1 MTDQVDNSFAAN
13 LPERNSGHLSKLNAP
28 ELSFKRGIERE
39 GLRVD
44 SHGSLSRNPHPRAFG
59 SKLCHPTITTD
70 FSEGQLELITPASS
84 DIKETF
90 GLMGSIHRYVTQNL
104 GDETLWAASMPCV
117 LQGDTS
123 IPLANYGDSNIGKL
137 KTTYRNGLG
146 NRYGRSMQTIC
157 AVHYNFSFPP
167 ALWETLAKA
176 EGETNNQAYQSQ
188 RYFDLMRNFR
198 RFSWLLLYLFGASPA
213 VCNSF
218 VKGRQHG
225 LEPFD
230 EGSLH
235 LPYATSLRSG
245 NLGYQSDAQSDAINI
260 CYNNLDNYVSSLASA
275 VRTSYQPYGD
285 LGIKKN
291 GEYLQ
296 LNDCILQS
304 EAEFYSTIRAK
315 RVPASGENFLSC
327 LKKDGVEYIEVRLMD
342 LDPFEPIGI
351 SQTTVR
357 FLDTFLLY
365 CLLSPSP
372 AHDDQR
378 CAEVKT
384 NLTTA
389 VHEGR
394 RPEVTLTDGG
404 QSIELNKWAT
414 NILNGMDALAD
425 HLDQT
430 LGIKEH
436 KESLATQQAKVTNSN
451 KTPSAR
457 ILNTMKEESIPF
469 FRFAMNQS
477 LAHQKR
483 HLATALTKQE
493 LDAFSQQS
501 LSSID
506 AQNQIEAAD
515 QGGFDEYLAKI
526 MAAYDPLI
534 NA

>member
-1 MTDQVDNSFAAN
+1 MTDQDHNHFGDHISAFQ
-13 LPERNSGHLSKLNAP
+13 SS
-28 ELSFKRGIERE
+28 ELTFKRGIERE

-44 SHGSLSRNPHPRAFG
+44 THGNLSRKPHPEAFG

-70 FSEGQLELITPASS
+70 FSEGQLELITPAST
-84 DIKETF
+84 DINDTF
-90 GLMGSIHRYVTQNL
+90 GLMERIHSFVTQNM

-117 LQGDTS
+117 LQGDTT
-123 IPLANYGDSNIGKL
+123 IPLAYYGDSNLGKL

-157 AVHYNFSFPP
+157 AVHYNFSFPT
-167 ALWETLAKA
+167 ALWQTLANI
-176 EGETNNQAYQSQ
+176 EGETNNQEYQTR

-198 RFSWLLLYLFGASPA
+198 RFSWLPLYLFGASPA

-218 VKGRQHG
+218 VQGREHG
-225 LEPFD
+225 LEAFD
-230 EGSLH
+230 EGTLH

-245 NLGYQSDAQSDAINI
+245 NLGYQSDAQSNAINI
-260 CYNNLDNYVSSLASA
+260 CYNNLDNYVSNLARA
-275 VRTSYQPYGD
+275 VRTPYQAYGD
-285 LGIKKN
+285 LGIKRD

-296 LNDCILQS
+296 LNDCVIQS

-315 RVPASGENFLSC
+315 RVPASGENFLAC

-342 LDPFEPIGI
+342 LDPFEPLGV
-351 SQTTVR
+351 SQSTVR

-372 AHDDQR
+372 AHDDQL
-378 CAEVKT
+378 CTEVKT

-394 RPEVTLTDGG
+394 RPDVNLADGG
-404 QSIELNKWAT
+404 EPRGLRDWASSILSSM
-414 NILNGMDALAD
+414 GALAD

-430 LGIKEH
+430 HGINEH
-436 KESLATQQAKVTNSN
+436 RKSLAAQQAKIDDSS

-457 ILNTMKEESIPF
+457 ILQAMQDESIPF

-477 LAHQKR
+477 LAHKKQ
-483 HLATALTKQE
+483 HLAVALSDNDMAEFNNQA
-493 LDAFSQQS
+493 LN
-501 LSSID
+501 SIQ
-506 AQNQIEAAD
+506 AQHQIEAD
-515 QGGFDEYLAKI
+515 NSGNFDDYLAKI

-534 NA
+534 EK